1 MKWVMAV
8 FAINL
13 AYVAYLMAGYDRH
26 TVTPVPGP
34 EPGCCCLNCKC
45 GELPPAENPLKNSA
59 NFRNWDTFPR

>member
-1 MKWVMAV
+1 MRYLIGVLG
-8 FAINL
+8 INL
-13 AYVAYLMAGYDRH
+13 IAIACVAGLDRH